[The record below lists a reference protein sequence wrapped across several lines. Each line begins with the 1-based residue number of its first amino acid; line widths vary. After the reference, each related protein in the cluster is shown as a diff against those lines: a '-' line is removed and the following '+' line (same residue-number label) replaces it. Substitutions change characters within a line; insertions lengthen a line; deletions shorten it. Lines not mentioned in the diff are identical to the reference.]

1 MNTRQDGAPVADTEE
16 DWFLADVVNDRLE
29 VVNLADDP
37 NGKIIARALRQKVLD
52 HLARSVEP
60 ESVPVFSEDEAPEF
74 RPPRI
79 G

>member
-16 DWFLADVVNDRLE
+16 DWFLADVGNDPPE

-37 NGKIIARALRQKVLD
+37 NGKVIAQALRQKILD
-52 HLARSVEP
+52 HVAGSVEP
-60 ESVPVFSEDEAPEF
+60 EFVPAFSEDEAPEF